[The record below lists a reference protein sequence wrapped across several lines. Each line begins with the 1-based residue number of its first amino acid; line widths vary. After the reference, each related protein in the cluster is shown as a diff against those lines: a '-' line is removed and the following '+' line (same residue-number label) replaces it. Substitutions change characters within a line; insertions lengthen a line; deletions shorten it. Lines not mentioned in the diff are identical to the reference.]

1 MSLFSLLLA
10 PALDSLPSAACGTL
24 LLESALS
31 VSTDPVDSASAD
43 KLSSTLSSLEVVALI
58 ALVEVKVVVV
68 VMVSTGEEDVVETTG
83 EGDVLVVSDV
93 SGKLAEG
100 AETSDDN
107 ADVSEGAGTI
117 SASAVAGRGVDESI
131 KASSSD
137 DFMEQLG
144 KDASVTGSVLPPL
157 LLSTSLV
164 LTVTVSPTAAVPP
177 SFS

>member
-43 KLSSTLSSLEVVALI
+43 TLSSTLSSLEVVALI
-58 ALVEVKVVVV
+58 ALVEVVVV

-117 SASAVAGRGVDESI
+117 SASVLAGRGVDESI

-164 LTVTVSPTAAVPP
+164 LTVTVSPTAAAPP